1 MTGDSGERQVA
12 KALSLRAR
20 YKLPGADGTQVI
32 PLNLLGVHPENRDGT
47 YPPAPRVQD
56 LMCRILLSGFSKHE
70 ADHEGVCVQDLPP
83 EQHAAFQQ
91 KWNRPYTTLRAYNVS
106 KVQTV
111 EPLRPAFNDAS
122 PVSFGTLS
130 HSTLS
135 LGLLC
140 LRNGARWSLPEEH
153 KNKKLET
160 LVKQPGGEWCPAAL
174 ARWDAALGEAL
185 QTGLRFEVLS
195 WKLWLEEASGACR
208 RSRACP
214 FALRGHCAPSCA
226 KELLTIL
233 PKYCICMY
241 QF

>member
-1 MTGDSGERQVA
+1 MAHAASGMTGDSGERQVA

-174 ARWDAALGEAL
+174 ARWDANLGEAL
-185 QTGLRFEVLS
+185 QNGLRFEVLS
-195 WKLWLEEASGACR
+195 WRLWLEEAVRKKNGKR
-208 RSRACP
+208 
-214 FALRGHCAPSCA
+214 LPSNA
-226 KELLTIL
+226 K
-233 PKYCICMY
+233 C
-241 QF
+241 